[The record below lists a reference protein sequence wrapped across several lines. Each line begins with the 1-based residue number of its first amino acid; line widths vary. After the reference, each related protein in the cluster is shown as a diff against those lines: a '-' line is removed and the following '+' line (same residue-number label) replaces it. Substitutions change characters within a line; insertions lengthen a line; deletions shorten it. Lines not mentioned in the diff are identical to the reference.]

1 MTVEWRIT
9 CGICI
14 YPLKVV
20 RLYMANQNPFSQDS
34 RQYGLT
40 SPDQI
45 GSTLRI
51 TALPTYLIALTAI
64 LLVGAFFVWG
74 FLGTVSDKVY
84 YSGVVFPQE
93 GTADVS
99 LPNRG
104 MVRTIFVHSGD
115 RVSKGQSVALISMED
130 SYSILTS
137 TVEGTVISTK
147 VDNEPF
153 EAFEPI
159 ISVVSG
165 NPAQTQRS
173 MLIAYID
180 NAGQRDLRE
189 GMTAQVWP
197 EDEKRDEIGY
207 VRGVVTRIDR
217 YPVSASEVRQTLKNE
232 EMAQRLLSSGEM
244 MYQVQ
249 IDLLPAPEDPALYD
263 WSFGQPEDVSMN
275 VGTYCSVLTETRRR
289 SMFRYL
295 FEGARTRFRSLK
307 LRTE

>member
-1 MTVEWRIT
+1 MKKFS
-9 CGICI
+9 
-14 YPLKVV
+14 P
-20 RLYMANQNPFSQDS
+20 QNPFLQDN
-34 RQYGLT
+34 RQHQLE

-45 GSTLRI
+45 GSTLKV
-51 TALPTYLIALTAI
+51 TALPTYLLALTA
-64 LLVGAFFVWG
+64 LLLMGAFFVWG
-74 FLGTVSDKVY
+74 FLGSVSDKVY
-84 YSGVVFPQE
+84 YSGVVFPSE
-93 GTADVS
+93 GTTDVS

-104 MVRTIFVHSGD
+104 MVRTVFVHSGD
-115 RVSKGQSVALISMED
+115 HVSQGQSVALISMED

-137 TVEGTVISTK
+137 TVEGTVINTK
-147 VDNEPF
+147 VDNEAF

-165 NPAQTQRS
+165 NPSQTQRA

-189 GMTAQVWP
+189 GMMAQVWP

-207 VRGVVTRIDR
+207 VKGRVVRIDR

-232 EMAQRLLSSGEM
+232 EMASRLLSSGDM

-249 IDLLPAPEDPALYD
+249 IDLLPSPDDPSQYD
-263 WSFGQPEDVSMN
+263 WSFGEPEDVNLN
-275 VGTYCSVLTETRRR
+275 VGTYCSVMSETRRR

-295 FEGARTRFRSLK
+295 FESVRTRFRGAK
-307 LRTE
+307 LRVE

>member
-1 MTVEWRIT
+1 MIS
-9 CGICI
+9 
-14 YPLKVV
+14 
-20 RLYMANQNPFSQDS
+20 QNPFSQDS
-34 RQYGLT
+34 RQKKLQ

-45 GSTLRI
+45 GSTLKV
-51 TALPTYLIALTAI
+51 TALPTYLLVLTA
-64 LLVGAFFVWG
+64 LLLIGAFFVWG

-84 YSGVVFPQE
+84 YSGVVFPLE
-93 GTADVS
+93 GTSDVS

-115 RVSKGQSVALISMED
+115 HVSRGQSVALISVD
-130 SYSILTS
+130 NSYSILTS

-159 ISVVSG
+159 ISVISG
-165 NPAQTQRS
+165 NEVQTQRT

-207 VRGVVTRIDR
+207 VRGRVMRIDR
-217 YPVSASEVRQTLKNE
+217 YPVSANEVRQTLKNE
-232 EMAQRLLSSGEM
+232 EMASRLLESGHM
-244 MYQVQ
+244 MYQVNIELQ
-249 IDLLPAPEDPALYD
+249 RSQQNPAQYD

-275 VGTYCSVLTETRRR
+275 VGTYCSVLSETRRR
-289 SMFRYL
+289 SMFQYL
-295 FEGARTRFRSLK
+295 FEGARTWFRAIK
-307 LRTE
+307 LRAE

>member
-1 MTVEWRIT
+1 MNRN
-9 CGICI
+9 
-14 YPLKVV
+14 PL
-20 RLYMANQNPFSQDS
+20 SEDS
-34 RQYGLT
+34 RKQQLR
-40 SPDQI
+40 SPEQI
-45 GSTLRI
+45 GSMLKV
-51 TALPTYLIALTAI
+51 TALPTYILAVTAL
-64 LLVGAFFVWG
+64 LLMGAFFVWG
-74 FLGTVSDKVY
+74 FLGSVSDKVY

-93 GTADVS
+93 GTTDVS

-115 RVSKGQSVALISMED
+115 QVRKGQTIALISLED

-137 TVEGTVISTK
+137 TVEGTVINTK
-147 VDNEPF
+147 VDNEAF

-165 NPAQTQRS
+165 NPSQTQRA

-189 GMTAQVWP
+189 GMMAQVWP

-207 VRGVVTRIDR
+207 VKGRVMRIDR

-232 EMAQRLLSSGEM
+232 EMASRLLSSGDM

-249 IDLLPAPEDPALYD
+249 IDLLPSPDDPTQYD
-263 WSFGQPEDVSMN
+263 WSFGEPEDVNLN
-275 VGTYCSVLTETRRR
+275 VGTYCSVMSETRRR

-295 FEGARTRFRSLK
+295 FESVRTRFRGAK
-307 LRTE
+307 IRVE

>member
-1 MTVEWRIT
+1 MNN
-9 CGICI
+9 
-14 YPLKVV
+14 L
-20 RLYMANQNPFSQDS
+20 NPFSSDG
-34 RQYGLT
+34 RQQQLK

-45 GSTLRI
+45 GSTLKV
-51 TALPTYLIALTAI
+51 TALPTYLLALTA
-64 LLVGAFFVWG
+64 LLLMGAFFVWG
-74 FLGTVSDKVY
+74 FLGSVSDKVY
-84 YSGVVFPQE
+84 YSGVVFPSE
-93 GTADVS
+93 GTTDVS

-104 MVRTIFVHSGD
+104 MVRTVFVHSGD
-115 RVSKGQSVALISMED
+115 HVSQGQSVALISMED

-137 TVEGTVISTK
+137 SVEGTVIHTK

-165 NPAQTQRS
+165 NAAQTAQRA

-189 GMTAQVWP
+189 GMMAQVWP

-207 VRGVVTRIDR
+207 VRGRVVRIDR
-217 YPVSASEVRQTLKNE
+217 YPVSANEVRQTLKNE
-232 EMAQRLLSSGEM
+232 EMASRLLSSGDM

-249 IDLLPAPEDPALYD
+249 IELFPSPDDPTLFD
-263 WSFGQPEDVSMN
+263 WSFGEPEDVSMN
-275 VGTYCSVLTETRRR
+275 VGTYCSVLSETRRR

-295 FEGARTRFRSLK
+295 FEEARTRFRAAK
-307 LRTE
+307 LRVE

>member
-1 MTVEWRIT
+1 MS
-9 CGICI
+9 
-14 YPLKVV
+14 
-20 RLYMANQNPFSQDS
+20 NQNPFSAQNREQQLS
-34 RQYGLT
+34 

-51 TALPTYLIALTAI
+51 TALPAYLLALTVV
-64 LLVGAFFVWG
+64 LLLGAFFVWG

-84 YSGVVFPQE
+84 YSGVVFPSG

-104 MVRTIFVHSGD
+104 MVRTMFVHSGD
-115 RVSKGQSVALISMED
+115 NVTRGQSVALISMED

-137 TVEGTVISTK
+137 TVEGTVIDTK
-147 VDNEPF
+147 ADNEPF

-159 ISVVSG
+159 LSVVSDDER
-165 NPAQTQRS
+165 PSRRA

-189 GMTAQVWP
+189 GMSAQVWP

-207 VRGVVTRIDR
+207 VRGKVVRIDR
-217 YPVSASEVRQTLKNE
+217 YPVAENQVKQFLKSEDLAK
-232 EMAQRLLSSGEM
+232 RLLESGNM
-244 MYQVQ
+244 MYQVN
-249 IDLLPAPEDPALYD
+249 IELLPSKDNPDQYD
-263 WSFGQPEDVSMN
+263 WSFGQPEDVNMN

-289 SMFRYL
+289 SMFQYL
-295 FEGARTRFRSLK
+295 FEEARTRFRAVK

>member
-1 MTVEWRIT
+1 M
-9 CGICI
+9 
-14 YPLKVV
+14 
-20 RLYMANQNPFSQDS
+20 NQNPLSDSS
-34 RQYGLT
+34 RQKKIQ

-45 GSTLRI
+45 GSVLKV
-51 TALPTYLIALTAI
+51 TALPTYILAATAL
-64 LLVGAFFVWG
+64 LLLGAFMVWG

-84 YSGVVFPQE
+84 YSGVVFPLE
-93 GTADVS
+93 GTTDVS

-104 MVRTIFVHSGD
+104 MVRTMFLRSGD
-115 RVSKGQSVALISMED
+115 PVRRGQSVALISVGD
-130 SYSILTS
+130 SYSIVTS
-137 TVEGTVISTK
+137 TVDGTVISTK

-165 NPAQTQRS
+165 DSAQSQRS

-189 GMTAQVWP
+189 GMAAQVWP

-207 VRGVVTRIDR
+207 VRGTVTRIDR
-217 YPVSASEVRQTLKNE
+217 YPVSADEVRQTVKNE
-232 EMAQRLLSSGEM
+232 ELAQRLISSGDM
-244 MYQVQ
+244 MFQVQ
-249 IDLLPAPEDPALYD
+249 IDLHPSPADPALFD
-263 WSFGQPEDVSMN
+263 WSFGEPEDVSMN

-295 FEGARTRFRSLK
+295 YEAVRTRVRGAK
-307 LRTE
+307 LRVE

>member
-1 MTVEWRIT
+1 
-9 CGICI
+9 
-14 YPLKVV
+14 
-20 RLYMANQNPFSQDS
+20 MAEQNPFSADS
-34 RQYGLT
+34 RQQRLQ

-45 GSTLRI
+45 GSTLKI
-51 TALPTYLIALTAI
+51 TALPTYLLALTA
-64 LLVGAFFVWG
+64 LLLMAAFFVWG
-74 FLGTVSDKVY
+74 FLGSVSDKVY
-84 YSGVVFPQE
+84 YSGVVFPSE
-93 GTADVS
+93 GTTDVS

-104 MVRTIFVHSGD
+104 MVRTVFVHSGD
-115 RVSKGQSVALISMED
+115 HVSRGQSVALISMED

-159 ISVVSG
+159 VSVVSG
-165 NPAQTQRS
+165 DATQTAQRS
-173 MLIAYID
+173 ILIAYID

-189 GMTAQVWP
+189 GMMAQVWP
-197 EDEKRDEIGY
+197 ENEKRDEIGY
-207 VRGVVTRIDR
+207 VRGVVKRIDR

-232 EMAQRLLSSGEM
+232 EMVSRLLSSGEI

-249 IDLLPAPEDPALYD
+249 IELFRSPDDPALYD
-263 WSFGQPEDVSMN
+263 WSFGEPDDVSMN
-275 VGTYCSVLTETRRR
+275 VGTYCSVLSETKRR

-295 FEGARTRFRSLK
+295 FEEVRTRFRAAK